1 MPFKY
6 CLKLLTMLCCVFTP
20 PLTAATFTGTWV
32 QGGLIT
38 GRAEP
43 GERVYF
49 NGRELSQSGSG
60 DFAFGLGR
68 DAPKRVAVEISADGA
83 VQTLTFD
90 VEQRDYIIQRI
101 EGVQQKHVTP
111 PKALTDRIQREARA
125 VRKARERNDVRTDF
139 LSAFIWPAN
148 GPVTGVYG
156 SQRFYNGTPKSPH
169 YGIDIAG
176 PKGTPVVAPA
186 AGVVTFANDDL
197 YYSGGTLIVDHGLG
211 ISSTFIHLSKIE
223 VAVGESVKQGDL
235 IARIGSTGRST
246 GPHLDWRMNWFD
258 ERIDP
263 QLLFPKN
270 AKPELP

>member
-1 MPFKY
+1 MPLKY
-6 CLKLLTMLCCVFTP
+6 CLTSLAVLCCALAP
-20 PLTAATFTGTWV
+20 QLYAATFTGTWV

-38 GRAEP
+38 GRASP
-43 GERVYF
+43 GEQVFF

-60 DFAFGLGR
+60 HFAFGLGR
-68 DAPKRVAVEISADGA
+68 DAPKRVAVEVKADGA
-83 VQTLTFD
+83 VQTLTFE
-90 VEQRDYIIQRI
+90 VEQRAYKIQRI

-125 VRKARERNDVRTDF
+125 VRKARERNDLRTDF
-139 LSAFIWPAN
+139 LTSFIWPAS
-148 GPVTGVYG
+148 GRVTGVYG

-176 PKGTPVVAPA
+176 PKGAPVRAPA
-186 AGVVTFANDDL
+186 AGVVTFANNDL

-223 VAVGESVKQGDL
+223 VALGDVVQQGDL

-246 GPHLDWRMNWFD
+246 GPHLDWRMNWFS

-263 QLLFPKN
+263 QLLFPEN
-270 AKPELP
+270 AKPESP